1 MILVSYPTLTLVLA
15 HSLSTKLIRAR
26 DGVAKTQP
34 TFEQLTSCLDPSL
47 IQEWMRQKRLAIK
60 RQGDHLTIYNVK
72 STKCRRIY
80 NSTAAY
86 GSLNLAAP
94 TLAEIR
100 LKMSE
105 MEVQQGNLSGGV
117 STLMEGLAI
126 EKSQ

>member
-1 MILVSYPTLTLVLA
+1 M
-15 HSLSTKLIRAR
+15 K
-26 DGVAKTQP
+26 
-34 TFEQLTSCLDPSL
+34 
-47 IQEWMRQKRLAIK
+47 W
-60 RQGDHLTIYNVK
+60 QGGHLTIYNVK

-86 GSLNLAAP
+86 GSLNLTAP
-94 TLAEIR
+94 TLVEIR

-105 MEVQQGNLSGGV
+105 MEVQQGNMSGGV